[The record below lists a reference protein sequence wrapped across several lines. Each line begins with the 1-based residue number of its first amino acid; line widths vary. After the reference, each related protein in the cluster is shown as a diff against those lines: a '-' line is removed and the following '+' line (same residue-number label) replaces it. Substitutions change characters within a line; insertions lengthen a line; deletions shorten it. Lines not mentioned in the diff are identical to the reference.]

1 MRKSVALGVLILVFA
16 GLAAGAY
23 YVAFPGGRLA
33 KPEVREVWHE
43 WGVVNA
49 TTTEVISH
57 VVIYNPSR
65 AGLTVLELAYTIYL
79 NDIEFATGR
88 LQEPVQV
95 PAQGE
100 AELVLRTYLDNTKIP
115 AWWASHV
122 QNGER
127 TVVRAEGRT
136 RVRTFGITF
145 TVPFSI
151 PAREAETDLD
161 ECLDL
166 ENVTIDLA
174 KVPFLGTDIE
184 LYVEE
189 VDTSWGVVNATI
201 TELLHHAVIRNTY
214 DVPVLVP
221 DMTIEYEIWVN
232 DVLLG
237 GGTVPVAHK
246 LVPPGDTYELDFSTV
261 IDNSLL
267 DDVWVSHLQ
276 HGEDSTV
283 LVKVFVVGNGGR
295 VLVHEE
301 SRELQTDILSA
312 LAYSSSS

>member
-23 YVAFPGGRLA
+23 YGGRLA

-79 NDIEFATGR
+79 NGIEFATGR

-95 PAQGE
+95 PARGE

-115 AWWASHV
+115 VWWVSHV
-122 QNGER
+122 KNDEK
-127 TVVRAEGRT
+127 TVVRAEGKAKLKA
-136 RVRTFGITF
+136 FGVSF
-145 TVPFSI
+145 TVPLPM
-151 PAREAETDLD
+151 PAQTVETDL
-161 ECLDL
+161 EERLDVHD
-166 ENVTIDLA
+166 VTIELTPDL
-174 KVPFLGTDIE
+174 VPFLNESLT
-184 LYVEE
+184 LYIKEA
-189 VDTSWGVVNATI
+189 DTSWGEITAAT
-201 TELLHHAVIRNTY
+201 TELLHHVEILNTY
-214 DVPVLVP
+214 DYPVAVP
-221 DMTIEYEIWVN
+221 DMTFEYEIYVN
-232 DVLLG
+232 DILLG
-237 GGTVPVAHK
+237 AGTVPVK
-246 LVPPGDTYELDFSTV
+246 GEFVPPGGTYELDFSTV

-283 LVKVFVVGNGGR
+283 LVKVFVVEDGGR